1 MPRRVVL
8 IVSLFT
14 ATLALGQQQRVFYSG
29 GAHEKLRGPV
39 RTVQEETTS
48 YEEISSGAKVGSRYT
63 VYDGKGHL
71 LEDSR
76 YDADGKILMHTKFT
90 RDQSGRTL
98 RREISG
104 PDTDRTIVQ
113 TYNGSGLASRE
124 TYDSNGAQMDKTQI
138 HTSPAGD
145 TTFTTRTQ
153 KPDGSVSVSRS
164 METTD
169 PATGTK
175 HQSIVKDGESERET
189 LIQQNA
195 KGEMRSEAMLFFDNT
210 SILSETLPDG
220 SVKAHFYH
228 PTTKTNIYTTT
239 DQHHRLVEQVEDAPD
254 RYSKTTY
261 RYDDDGRLIE
271 TATFD
276 RSGKP
281 TGKTVM
287 KYQLD
292 SFGNWTEQE
301 TLTWEPKMKAKPL
314 QLKSLTKR
322 VISYY

>member
-1 MPRRVVL
+1 MSRRVAL
-8 IVSLFT
+8 ILSLLS
-14 ATLALGQQQRVFYSG
+14 AVLALGQQQRVLYSSG
-29 GAHEKLRGPV
+29 VHDKLRGPV
-39 RTVQEETTS
+39 HTVQEETTS
-48 YEEISSGAKVGSRYT
+48 YQEKSSGAPAGSRYA
-63 VYDGKGHL
+63 VYDGKGQL

-76 YDADGKILMHTKFT
+76 YDADGNVLMHTKFT
-90 RDQSGRTL
+90 RDESGRTL
-98 RREISG
+98 RREITGADSA
-104 PDTDRTIVQ
+104 RTFVQ
-113 TYNGSGLASRE
+113 TYDSNGLASRE
-124 TYDSNGAQMDKTQI
+124 TYDSNGAEMDKTQI
-138 HTSPAGD
+138 HTSAAGD
-145 TTFTTRTQ
+145 TTFTMRTQ

-195 KGEMRSEAMLFFDNT
+195 KGEGQSEAMLFLNGT
-210 SILSETLPDG
+210 SIRRETLPDG

-228 PTTKTNIYTTT
+228 PPTKTNIYTTT
-239 DQHHRLVEQVEDAPD
+239 DQHHRLLERVEDAAD

-261 RYDDDGRLIE
+261 RYDEDGRMTE

-281 TGKTVM
+281 TAKTVM

-292 SFGNWTEQE
+292 SFGNWTEQK
-301 TLTWEPKMKAKPL
+301 TLAWEPKMGAKPP
-314 QLKSLTKR
+314 QLESLTKR